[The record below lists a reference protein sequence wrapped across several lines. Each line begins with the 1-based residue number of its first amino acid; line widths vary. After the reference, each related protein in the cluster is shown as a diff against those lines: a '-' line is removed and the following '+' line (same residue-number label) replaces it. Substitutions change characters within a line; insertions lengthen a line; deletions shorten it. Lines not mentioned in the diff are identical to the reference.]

1 MSHVTGMTSST
12 PLISLQNVSVVYEV
26 RRGFFGGTVGLRAV
40 DNVSLDIFPGEVIA
54 LVGESG
60 CGKTTLGKVI
70 VALLKPTTGK
80 VLYRGKD
87 IWNLPKN
94 EWKNVRRNLQ
104 IIHQNPYD
112 ALNPT
117 KTVFEILSVPL
128 KEYKLVENR
137 SELRDRVCEL
147 LELVGLRPEIA
158 EKYPHQLSGGQLQ
171 RVAIARAI
179 SLHPELIVA
188 DEPVSMIDVSLRIDI
203 LNLLLKLK
211 HEFNM
216 TSVFITHD
224 LGLAR
229 YYAYEG
235 RIVVM
240 YVGNIVEIGPTEEVI
255 RNPLHPYT
263 QALLSVVPV
272 PDPKLARE
280 REEIPLRSIEIANP
294 IAPPSGCKFHPRCI
308 YATDKCRKVRPKLV
322 KVGNDRW
329 VACHLV
335 EKK

>member
-1 MSHVTGMTSST
+1 MSHATGTTSST
-12 PLISLQNVSVVYEV
+12 PLITLQDVSVVYKV
-26 RRGFFGGTVGLRAV
+26 RRSFFGGTVDLRAV
-40 DNVSLDIFPGEVIA
+40 DGVSLDIFPGEVVA

-70 VALLKPTTGK
+70 VALLRPTTGK
-80 VLYRGKD
+80 VLYKGKD
-87 IWNLPKN
+87 VWSLSKN

-117 KTVFEILSVPL
+117 KRVFQILSIPL
-128 KEYKLVENR
+128 KEYKLVKN
-137 SELRDRVCEL
+137 SSQLRDRIYEL
-147 LELVGLRPEIA
+147 LEMVGLRPEIA

-203 LNLLLKLK
+203 LDLLLKLR
-211 HEFNM
+211 HEFNLA
-216 TSVFITHD
+216 SIFITHD

-272 PDPKLARE
+272 PNPKLARE
-280 REEIPLRSIEIANP
+280 RKEIPLRSIEIANA

-308 YATDKCRKVRPKLV
+308 YATDKCRKVRPRLV

-329 VACHLV
+329 IACHLV
-335 EKK
+335 GK